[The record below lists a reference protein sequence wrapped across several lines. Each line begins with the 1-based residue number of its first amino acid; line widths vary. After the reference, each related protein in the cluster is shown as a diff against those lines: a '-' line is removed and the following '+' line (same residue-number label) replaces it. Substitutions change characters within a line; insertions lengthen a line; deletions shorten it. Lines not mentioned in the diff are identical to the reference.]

1 MLGDEKIAVTSK
13 WRKNTEM
20 RKRIFCIIVNADS
33 SPKLQRGREDPF
45 VSTHTGREEDS
56 RQALPWAS
64 ASFLEWTVWGV
75 KRNG

>member
-1 MLGDEKIAVTSK
+1 
-13 WRKNTEM
+13 M
-20 RKRIFCIIVNADS
+20 RKRTFCIIVNADS
-33 SPKLQRGREDPF
+33 SPKFQRGREDPF
-45 VSTHTGREEDS
+45 VSIHTGRKEDS